1 MSSTFTSN
9 LTLEKP
15 GSGEQSNSWGTTLN
29 TNLDAIDTAIGLRF
43 AGTPNNNV
51 AASYVGQVCVDS
63 SNKIIYI
70 ATTAGNIATAV
81 WTPANVADAT
91 VALTGVV
98 TGSAS
103 FSSGNASINTVF
115 GTDPTPTGVIS
126 MFGGSS
132 APSGYLL
139 CNGADVSRTTYSDLF
154 TAIGTTHGSADVST
168 FKVPD
173 FQERI
178 PRGKGSSDNLGD
190 TNGTATITPTGT
202 ISSVT
207 PSGSVSISGSIGN
220 HSLTTAEIPEHYH
233 YVVHNNYF
241 TTNSVNN
248 WTTAQMEY
256 AMARGSAG
264 GMGSSD
270 THNQTVNT
278 SSLLANGGRSSVVG
292 SGNGHNHNLSASGSF
307 SGNSTTP
314 TFTGSNTSVLN
325 PYLTVNYIIKT

>member
-1 MSSTFTSN
+1 MTSTFTSN

-15 GSGEQSNSWGTTLN
+15 GPGEQANSWGNTLN
-29 TNLDAIDTAIGLRF
+29 SNLDAIDAAIGLRF
-43 AGTPNNNV
+43 AGDPNNNV
-51 AASYVGQVCVDS
+51 AADFIGQVCVDS

-70 ATTAGNIATAV
+70 ATTAGNIVTAV

-91 VALTGVV
+91 VALTGAVV
-98 TGSAS
+98 GTAN
-103 FSSGNASINTVF
+103 FSNGNASISTSF
-115 GTDPTPTGVIS
+115 GTDPMPTGMIT
-126 MFGGSS
+126 MFGGAS

-139 CNGADVSRTTYSDLF
+139 CNGASVSRSTYSALF
-154 TAIGTTHGSADVST
+154 AIIGTTHGSADSST
-168 FKVPD
+168 FQLPN

-207 PSGSVSISGSIGN
+207 PTGAVTISGSTDD
-220 HSLTTAEIPEHYH
+220 HVLTTAQIPSHAH
-233 YVVHNNYF
+233 YVMVDGGPITNYTSDWGTANADKAFTRANN
-241 TTNSVNN
+241 
-248 WTTAQMEY
+248 Q
-256 AMARGSAG
+256 G

-270 THNQTVNT
+270 YHIQYKDATPDR
-278 SSLLANGGRSSVVG
+278 ARSSFTG
-292 SGNGHNHNLSASGSF
+292 SGSGHSHGLSASGSF

-325 PYLTVNYIIKT
+325 PYLCVNYIIKT